1 MNAQISNS
9 ALRLLQPGLNA
20 LPPDTERYLVKA
32 NGALAIKQAKAIKKL
47 RSSRD
52 NKKVEKILSKI
63 QSAAETDENLMPH
76 ILDAVKSYATTG
88 EISNTFREVF
98 GEYRPK
104 EVF

>member
-1 MNAQISNS
+1 LRIDDKIEIQQKK
-9 ALRLLQPGLNA
+9 AL
-20 LPPDTERYLVKA
+20 
-32 NGALAIKQAKAIKKL
+32 KKL

-52 NKKVEKILSKI
+52 KKKWEKALSAM
-63 QSAAETDENLMPH
+63 QSAADTDENLMPY
-76 ILDAVKSYATTG
+76 IVTAAKAFATTG